1 MKLYLVFLAIP
12 FFTVS
17 NASDIP
23 DLFNILI
30 TQGSKECLAEAQDLV
45 KKLKETKNQHDA
57 EFGNIDILYNR
68 KLMISLINNFKSI
81 SSFIKSSNCSTSIFI
96 KYFLDGAVFI
106 GDQIYGEAFIC
117 LSEIFLKEDLEPKF
131 TDCANSMVPKD
142 SEVLDYLKPVSFC
155 VASKIQCSKE
165 DQKALIVAVH
175 AGVDLFEMFSNG
187 KEILE
192 KIEKNQM
199 KLEFQPEKYAH
210 LLS

>member
-1 MKLYLVFLAIP
+1 MKLFLVFLAIP

-30 TQGSKECLAEAQDLV
+30 TSGSKKCLTEAQDLM
-45 KKLKETKNQHDA
+45 KKLKETKDQHDT

-68 KLMISLINNFKSI
+68 ELMISLINNFKSI
-81 SSFIKSSNCSTSIFI
+81 SSSIKSSNCSTSIFI

-106 GDQIYGEAFIC
+106 GDQIYGEAFSC
-117 LSEIFLKEDLEPKF
+117 LSEEDLEPKF
-131 TDCANSMVPKD
+131 TDCANSMVPNN

-165 DQKALIVAVH
+165 DQKALVVAVH
-175 AGVDLFEMFSNG
+175 AGVDLFEMFNNG

-192 KIEKNQM
+192 KIEKKQM
-199 KLEFQPEKYAH
+199 RLEFQPKKYAH